1 MNLRTKEIV
10 PQPADPFKDDLL
22 NRKCYANVLTNI
34 IKQTGSGFTLSINA
48 DWGYGKT
55 TFVKMWEAMLQ
66 SEGYKTI
73 YFNAW
78 ETDFVADPM
87 LALIDGLR
95 NGIKAEDLPAEKY
108 QLTKAFL
115 TAAIKLVKLVP
126 QWRIIGEV
134 AEVFQEGVNDCKKD
148 DNELQQNESYQKLI
162 SDFREQLASFANEV
176 GGNKPLLIFVDE
188 LDRCR
193 PDYAVQMLERIKH
206 FFSIDNIIFVLS
218 VDKHVICES
227 IKAIYGGL
235 NIDTEAYLRRFI
247 DLEFSLP
254 NPSISDFISAQY
266 EYHQIETCFDTYWDH
281 MEKTYEGKD
290 NSKEHLETILSCFTS
305 QEHSLRDVEKYF
317 NRLSI
322 VIRSVNPRDHWPE
335 ATVFLVY
342 FYMFKDEIYKAYR
355 NLNDDLPTF
364 WHRLEALRDSCI
376 FDPKKNTYHE
386 YICNLIL
393 LLICYI
399 NARKSNG
406 YDKETD
412 KAIQE
417 LRDGQGKQWF
427 PNEWKD
433 YLLRWLNEKPSELR
447 YLCDTIDLVSGN
459 FNLRVMKEFMDNDQ

>member
-1 MNLRTKEIV
+1 
-10 PQPADPFKDDLL
+10 
-22 NRKCYANVLTNI
+22 
-34 IKQTGSGFTLSINA
+34 
-48 DWGYGKT
+48 
-55 TFVKMWEAMLQ
+55 
-66 SEGYKTI
+66 
-73 YFNAW
+73 
-78 ETDFVADPM
+78 
-87 LALIDGLR
+87 
-95 NGIKAEDLPAEKY
+95 
-108 QLTKAFL
+108 
-115 TAAIKLVKLVP
+115 
-126 QWRIIGEV
+126 
-134 AEVFQEGVNDCKKD
+134 
-148 DNELQQNESYQKLI
+148 
-162 SDFREQLASFANEV
+162 
-176 GGNKPLLIFVDE
+176 
-188 LDRCR
+188 
-193 PDYAVQMLERIKH
+193 
-206 FFSIDNIIFVLS
+206 
-218 VDKHVICES
+218 
-227 IKAIYGGL
+227 
-235 NIDTEAYLRRFI
+235 
-247 DLEFSLP
+247 
-254 NPSISDFISAQY
+254 
-266 EYHQIETCFDTYWDH
+266 